1 MQVSELEVLERWGID
16 ADIQIVFVHAGV
28 PSGKQPWACDK
39 IYQKGQL
46 CTSKCDSVVRC
57 LLRNVN
63 SYLMLHFW
71 LISGGYFTRKHVMDV
86 TVSPNTI
93 LFTNISFILTHSCT
107 ALCNVKICKENATK
121 VSFWGKLK
129 KTKNVYLQFCKRLST
144 V

>member
-1 MQVSELEVLERWGID
+1 MQVSEPEVLERWGID

-63 SYLMLHFW
+63 SHFKLHFW
-71 LISGGYFTRKHVMDV
+71 LISGGYFTRKSDELNMLW
-86 TVSPNTI
+86 TLQLAQTKEYIYKEGFSIPP
-93 LFTNISFILTHSCT
+93 LRWPQEALT
-107 ALCNVKICKENATK
+107 
-121 VSFWGKLK
+121 
-129 KTKNVYLQFCKRLST
+129 QPLSAYSVGSYT
-144 V
+144 DGQVL